1 MDLQQTLEFKTSS
14 QNDTGRIIPIFY
26 FAGEPS
32 YNTRLAIKLTDPG
45 TNQWSYIIK
54 QCMPSQF
61 NIQFLSSVPDEE
73 VKVWKVKL
81 SYTNLRILCNGK
93 EVLDFNYATDKQSD
107 FPDCKE
113 AYSRELEYVT
123 LFQEYWSSV
132 QMKYL
137 IAGKYNKIQRA
148 C

>member
-1 MDLQQTLEFKTSS
+1 
-14 QNDTGRIIPIFY
+14 
-26 FAGEPS
+26 
-32 YNTRLAIKLTDPG
+32 
-45 TNQWSYIIK
+45 
-54 QCMPSQF
+54 MPSAF
-61 NIQFLSSVPDEE
+61 NIQFLNSVPDEE

-93 EVLDFNYATDKQSD
+93 EVLDFNYATDKQPD

-123 LFQEYWSSV
+123 LFQEYGSSV

-137 IAGKYNKIQRA
+137 ITGKYNKMQRA
-148 C
+148 CQL